1 MEQQQ
6 ERPRTG
12 PKLGPPPSNKFNWS
26 MHIKNLTSGFRP
38 TRPRAFRLSEI
49 DRSPQQESHTDSSS
63 PQRQQPDL
71 RAAATTTH
79 TPTTSSG
86 ENGDQIKERI
96 EARDT
101 LEADAAVAAGV
112 VGEAAG
118 TKSSRPVQTQPSTT
132 ELSQDEH
139 FVASSST
146 ISGNELHPN
155 VAGSTI
161 SASKNEQRPASVKAA
176 DSSPDPSNLATYSAD
191 AKGDSSSKG
200 RQETALPVE
209 RTTVSVFE
217 AERRREWVKEHVWQI
232 LSHKLRGSERIS
244 GGTIVE
250 TDSQI
255 LIIKCYGP
263 ARTKAREIRKLLEKA
278 DHKPALRGFF
288 LDVREECEPGTD
300 LTLLGIPGVSAAVED
315 KHTNSSGPTQSKSV
329 MRDRSSNATY
339 WDSDSIPVDCLF
351 PRRFQLTTN
360 TLCGAL
366 VRVTTDECRE
376 ETKLLSWTCGGIIYV
391 NNMPYGLTTAHPLH
405 FDSRRTDRDGLENA
419 EPTVTDTILPQYTK
433 SSLETHVQTETLQ
446 NWTPLGRVFRHVMSG
461 SSHVP
466 ANYDWLLIDIPK
478 DHVLPNLTT
487 DRDQRHAGILSE
499 NPGSTSI
506 CTWRGLLQATLL
518 PGVSFMMIGRSSF
531 KTMKLSV
538 NHPMGKSNLGRFV
551 DVCQ

>member
-38 TRPRAFRLSEI
+38 TRPRAFPLSEI
-49 DRSPQQESHTDSSS
+49 DRSPQQESRTDLSS

-86 ENGDQIKERI
+86 VNGDQIKERT

-101 LEADAAVAAGV
+101 LKADAAVAAGV
-112 VGEAAG
+112 VSEAAG
-118 TKSSRPVQTQPSTT
+118 TNSSRPVQTQPSTT

-139 FVASSST
+139 VVASSST
-146 ISGNELHPN
+146 ISEIELHPI
-155 VAGSTI
+155 VAGSTS
-161 SASKNEQRPASVKAA
+161 SANKNEQRPASVKAA
-176 DSSPDPSNLATYSAD
+176 DSSPDPSNLATFSAD
-191 AKGDSSSKG
+191 AKGDSSSKS
-200 RQETALPVE
+200 RQESLQDMRHTALPVE

-217 AERRREWVKEHVWQI
+217 VERRREWVKEHVWQI

-244 GGTIVE
+244 GGIIVE

-300 LTLLGIPGVSAAVED
+300 LTLLGVPGVSAAVED
-315 KHTNSSGPTQSKSV
+315 KHTNSSGPTHSKSV
-329 MRDRSSNATY
+329 MCDRSSNATY

-366 VRVTTDECRE
+366 VRVTTDECR
-376 ETKLLSWTCGGIIYV
+376 
-391 NNMPYGLTTAHPLH
+391 
-405 FDSRRTDRDGLENA
+405 
-419 EPTVTDTILPQYTK
+419 
-433 SSLETHVQTETLQ
+433 
-446 NWTPLGRVFRHVMSG
+446 
-461 SSHVP
+461 
-466 ANYDWLLIDIPK
+466 
-478 DHVLPNLTT
+478 
-487 DRDQRHAGILSE
+487 
-499 NPGSTSI
+499 
-506 CTWRGLLQATLL
+506 
-518 PGVSFMMIGRSSF
+518 
-531 KTMKLSV
+531 
-538 NHPMGKSNLGRFV
+538 
-551 DVCQ
+551 